1 MTNDTPTLQLAVWDD
16 PLAANGLQSDTDDAL
31 IYLPPFL
38 GPTSSLVLHRLS
50 RCLTTGTGRVWS
62 IEDLA
67 ATFGVGASQMRAS
80 LNRLERFGMI
90 RTVGAR
96 TEVRTRVPALAA
108 RNIERMPAYLA
119 ATCPYQVARV
129 DGHAA

>member
-16 PLAANGLQSDTDDAL
+16 PLAANGLQTDTDDAL

-80 LNRLERFGMI
+80 L
-90 RTVGAR
+90 AR
-96 TEVRTRVPALAA
+96 CLAWMRQQA
-108 RNIERMPAYLA
+108 
-119 ATCPYQVARV
+119 
-129 DGHAA
+129 

>member
-1 MTNDTPTLQLAVWDD
+1 MPNQPVSTMHTNLHQM
-16 PLAANGLQSDTDDAL
+16 NKRQN
-31 IYLPPFL
+31 YLPPFL

-80 LNRLERFGMI
+80 LARLERFGMI
-90 RTVGAR
+90 RTVGGR

>member
-1 MTNDTPTLQLAVWDD
+1 MPNYP
-16 PLAANGLQSDTDDAL
+16 ANTMHT
-31 IYLPPFL
+31 YLHRMHKRQKWWLPVL
-38 GPTSSLVLHRLS
+38 GPTATV
-50 RCLTTGTGRVWS
+50 LTTGTGRVWS

-80 LNRLERFGMI
+80 LARLERFGMI
-90 RTVGAR
+90 RTVGGR

-108 RNIERMPAYLA
+108 RHIERMPAYLA